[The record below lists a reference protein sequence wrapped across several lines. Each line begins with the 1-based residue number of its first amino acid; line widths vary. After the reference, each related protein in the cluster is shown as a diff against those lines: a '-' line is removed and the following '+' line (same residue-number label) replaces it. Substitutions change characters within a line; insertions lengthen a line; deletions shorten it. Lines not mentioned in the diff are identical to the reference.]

1 MLLAGVL
8 PFAHL
13 LPDGFRALR
22 SHTAS
27 PNLARFFALSALVPL
42 AVFTLAPVK
51 HPAHVLP
58 ALPGLLLVAGLG
70 AESRGLSTAK
80 WFSLMKYTAM
90 VLVLILFL
98 APIGIRRFSA
108 TYNVVPH
115 LREMART
122 GSAVAICGTYQEPS
136 LVWEIRKTTNAFPSR
151 LAPSELVEWLKG
163 PGVRIAVCTKEA
175 AAEAGVN
182 TPAKVADGISLRDG
196 TRVHLGVLTAAD
208 LPR

>member
-1 MLLAGVL
+1 
-8 PFAHL
+8 
-13 LPDGFRALR
+13 
-22 SHTAS
+22 
-27 PNLARFFALSALVPL
+27 
-42 AVFTLAPVK
+42 
-51 HPAHVLP
+51 
-58 ALPGLLLVAGLG
+58 
-70 AESRGLSTAK
+70 
-80 WFSLMKYTAM
+80 
-90 VLVLILFL
+90 
-98 APIGIRRFSA
+98 
-108 TYNVVPH
+108 
-115 LREMART
+115 
-122 GSAVAICGTYQEPS
+122 VAICGTYQEPS